1 MSSQGELH
9 SAPEG
14 GGAALFQEVAAGHLE
29 AVVLAVVGDGA
40 HTDGLTQLHELLG
53 DLSDGMGGFYP
64 ICRHLLRQIGWSPC
78 VMFTSSRLLRKAYNF
93 QIKMSISYRKYR
105 KTKK

>member
-14 GGAALFQEVAAGHLE
+14 GGAALFQEVAVGHLE

-53 DLSDGMGGFYP
+53 DLPDGMDGFTQSAANSSGRERVVSACDVY
-64 ICRHLLRQIGWSPC
+64 LLQIAE
-78 VMFTSSRLLRKAYNF
+78 K
-93 QIKMSISYRKYR
+93 SI
-105 KTKK
+105 

>member
-14 GGAALFQEVAAGHLE
+14 GGAALFQEVAVGHLE

-40 HTDGLTQLHELLG
+40 IPTASPSFTNC
-53 DLSDGMGGFYP
+53 SA
-64 ICRHLLRQIGWSPC
+64 ICQTEWAVFTRSAA
-78 VMFTSSRLLRKAYNF
+78 TSSGRSGGLRV
-93 QIKMSISYRKYR
+93 
-105 KTKK
+105 